1 MNDVCRMKQLA
12 TLLIA
17 AATLS
22 LQGQTF
28 TFCTGSCADLRNDE
42 AESIFTTISKE
53 EKQFFLWLGDNV
65 YFNYTDWQNESTM
78 REAYMRR
85 FEGDAVQMLL
95 RSSRQLA
102 IYDDHDYGPNDSD
115 STFTGK
121 RESAQVFAEFWLE
134 TPTQV
139 DLYHDI
145 RWTERYGDVLMVGL
159 DDRAHRGPLGSVI
172 LGRAQL
178 AWLAEVLEKNKDASI
193 AFIAVGSQVLNEAQ
207 VFENY
212 VRFPEERQ
220 QFLELC
226 ARAEMPVVFL
236 SGDRHHGE
244 ISQKR
249 VNGTLLTEITASP
262 LTSTTHSPS
271 PEELKANKSLLKNTV
286 VNEAHYARVSWQDGK
301 RLSVQLVNGKG
312 EDLVSKEFNLGR

>member
-1 MNDVCRMKQLA
+1 MKKLA
-12 TLLIA
+12 TLLL
-17 AATLS
+17 AATTLGIQAQS
-22 LQGQTF
+22 F

-42 AESIFTTISKE
+42 AESIFLTIAKE
-53 EKQFFLWLGDNV
+53 EKQFFLWLGDNL
-65 YFNYTDWQNESTM
+65 YFKKADWQNESTM
-78 REAYMRR
+78 REAYMQR
-85 FEGDAVQMLL
+85 FEGDAVQTLL

-115 STFTGK
+115 STFSGK

-139 DLYHDI
+139 DRYHDI
-145 RWTERYGDVLMVGL
+145 RWTERYGDVLMIGL
-159 DDRAHRGPLGSVI
+159 DDRAHRGPVGSVI
-172 LGRAQL
+172 LGRVQL

-212 VRFPEERQ
+212 ARFPEERQ
-220 QFLELC
+220 ELLELC

-236 SGDRHHGE
+236 TGDRHHGE
-244 ISQKR
+244 INQKR
-249 VNGTLLTEITASP
+249 INGTLLTEITASP

-271 PEELKANKSLLKNTV
+271 PEELKANKALVKNTV
-286 VNEAHYARVSWQDGK
+286 VNEAHFARVSWVDGK
-301 RLSVQLVNGKG
+301 RLSVQLVNAKG
-312 EDLVSKEFNLGR
+312 ENLVEKEFNLGR